1 MSQTSSLSVNPPLLP
16 RLFALFTII
25 IGVTTLIG
33 WALDNPLLKSLIY
46 NTVPMKANTALGLI
60 LAATALFILSSRP
73 SLQLQRVAQLLA
85 VLVLALGLATLGEFK
100 FGWQLGID
108 EILFRDTADIYGLPG
123 RMSIYSAIAFSA
135 VGLAL
140 LALSYPRLWLLTR
153 LASLLVT
160 GIGAFSMLTYSWDVR
175 DLIFNI
181 RVSPLAANTGLSFF
195 LLGIGTLL
203 INHRPGTSNNSFLY
217 QSSKVEIKILAGFI
231 SALLLLIIGGG
242 YTYQSGVNFAEANK
256 WVRHTQQLRGEIARL
271 HVTIS
276 DAQAAHLSRIL
287 IRGEY
292 YDDIYAKYLKQA
304 RDSAERLT
312 HLVADNTEQ
321 KNNFIQLQAL
331 IDKRLEILELVKTAN
346 TSLIDS
352 KGPQVVQQIRE
363 LMKQMDDQED
373 KLLVQREL
381 TVSHK
386 QQTTLLW
393 LMGTLALATALF
405 AILFQNIR
413 SEIMARKEIERALSA
428 SERRL
433 GTMLEMSPIAVR
445 IARNSD
451 HKIVMANQAFAG
463 MTNSTLEQVTD
474 INPAQF
480 YNNQQDWVEI
490 SDQLDQGEP
499 VINRMLALHDINGR
513 QFWALGSLFN
523 MDYEGEAANLGWFYD
538 VTPLRLAQ
546 QQAEDANQSKSDFLA
561 NVSHEIR
568 TPMNAIIGLSHL
580 CLQTSLDIRQKDY
593 VSKVHYSA
601 RALLGIINDI
611 LDFSKIEAG
620 RLDLENADFNI
631 QSTLASIDSVIGH
644 LAREKNLKFEIL
656 AAPDVPKFL
665 WGDAMRLRQVLLN
678 LAGNAVKFTHTGS
691 VTISVELKHT
701 DSEIVELEFSVHDTG
716 IGISAEQ
723 IGMLF
728 QPFSQADNSTSRKFG
743 GTGLGLTICNRLV
756 QMMDGNLWVQSTEGQ
771 GSDFRFTAHFGL
783 GQKVGSSEIHSTEMI
798 YARAN
803 LKNRHILLVEDNPFN
818 QQVAQELLENIG
830 VKVMLASN
838 GSEALEL
845 LAKQPFDIV
854 LMDIQMP
861 VMDGFEATRQIRATP
876 GLASQC
882 VIAMTANAMTED
894 RQRCLSAGMDDFI
907 AKPIFPDQLYLTLT
921 KWVTAR
927 ADTEIRL
934 DTEINEGIP
943 EATSP
948 TVSSTENTTEKPSID
963 QPNIDLSI
971 LGQIV
976 NNDPDKIRKFAL
988 MFLETAGDTLVEMD
1002 DAYTREDTAAISH
1015 LGHKLKSSAKTV
1027 GALGVAEICQALEY
1041 AGKANDMSE
1050 LQKLLA
1056 ELAPLLRQISVQVQQ
1071 ETV

>member
-1 MSQTSSLSVNPPLLP
+1 MSQTLSLSVNPPLLP

-33 WALDNPLLKSLIY
+33 WALDNPLFKSLLH

-60 LAATALFILSSRP
+60 LAATALFILSIRP
-73 SLQLQRVAQLLA
+73 SPQLQRVAQLLA

-108 EILFRDTADIYGLPG
+108 ETLFRDTADMYGHPG
-123 RMSIYSAIAFSA
+123 RMSIYATIAFSA

-140 LALSYPRLWLLTR
+140 LALPYPRLWLLTR

-160 GIGAFSMLTYSWDVR
+160 GIGAFSMLTYTWDVR
-175 DLIFNI
+175 DLIFNV

-203 INHRPGTSNNSFLY
+203 INHRPGARNNIFLY
-217 QSSKVEIKILAGFI
+217 QPSKVEIKILAGFI

-256 WVRHTQQLRGEIARL
+256 WVWHSQQVRGEIARL
-271 HVTIS
+271 HTTIA
-276 DAQAAHLSRIL
+276 DAQTAHLSRLL
-287 IRGEY
+287 IRGKF

-304 RDSAERLT
+304 KQSINKLT
-312 HLVADNTEQ
+312 LLVTDNIEQ

-331 IDKRLEILELVKTAN
+331 IDKRLAVLEKVKLEKVNNTAI
-346 TSLIDS
+346 SAEGLQIS
-352 KGPQVVQQIRE
+352 QQIRD
-363 LMKQMDDQED
+363 LMNRMDDLEV
-373 KLLVQREL
+373 KLLSKRESV
-381 TVSHK
+381 VSYN
-386 QQTTLLW
+386 QQNTLFW
-393 LMGTLALATALF
+393 LMGTLLLATAMF
-405 AILFQNIR
+405 AILFHNIHT
-413 SEIMARKEIERALSA
+413 EMMMRKRTEQELSA
-428 SERRL
+428 SEQRL
-433 GTMLEMSPIAVR
+433 RTMLEMSPIAVR

-463 MTNSTLEQVTD
+463 MTHSTLEQVTD

-490 SDQLDQGEP
+490 SEQLDQGEP
-499 VINRMLALHDINGR
+499 VINRMLALHDMYGR

-620 RLDLENADFNI
+620 RLDLENTDFNL
-631 QSTLASIDSVIGH
+631 QNTLASIDSVIGH

-656 AAPDVPKFL
+656 AAPDVPRFL

-691 VTISVELKHT
+691 VTISVALKHT
-701 DSEIVELEFSVHDTG
+701 DSKIVELEFSVHDTG
-716 IGISAEQ
+716 IGISTDQ
-723 IGMLF
+723 IEMLF
-728 QPFSQADNSTSRKFG
+728 HPFSQADSSTSRKFG

-783 GQKVGSSEIHSTEMI
+783 GQEVGSSEIHSTEMI

-803 LKNRHILLVEDNPFN
+803 LNNRDILLVEDNPFN

-830 VKVMLASN
+830 MNVMLASN

-876 GLASQC
+876 ELASQC

-907 AKPIFPDQLYLTLT
+907 AKPIFADQLYLTLT
-921 KWVTAR
+921 KWVVAR
-927 ADTEIRL
+927 PDTEIRPG
-934 DTEINEGIP
+934 TEMNENIP
-943 EATSP
+943 AATLP
-948 TVSSTENTTEKPSID
+948 TVSSAESSTEKPS
-963 QPNIDLSI
+963 IDLSI

-976 NNDPDKIRKFAL
+976 NNDPNKIRKFAL
-988 MFLETAGDTLVEMD
+988 MFLETAGDTLIEMD
-1002 DAYTREDTAAISH
+1002 DAYTREDTTALGH

-1027 GALGVAEICQALEY
+1027 GALGVADICQALEY
-1041 AGKANDMSE
+1041 AGKANDMIE
-1050 LQKLLA
+1050 LQKLLT
-1056 ELAPLLRQISVQVQQ
+1056 ELPPLLHKITVQVQQ
-1071 ETV
+1071 ETA